1 MAPLASRLAPPQ
13 HPLLDH
19 LVFETTYSRRH
30 QSKAKSKIRVPVAP
44 RKGYLSFNFFL
55 NSYYISHNDD
65 FVFLFLCICE
75 GHKKSNEGRQLTL
88 TLILVCVAFLL
99 LASPL
104 FTLIVVFTFVDP
116 LASARRF
123 ANFTLMKNIFEQV
136 CLCYSEAY

>member
-1 MAPLASRLAPPQ
+1 MQVGDPSS
-13 HPLLDH
+13 
-19 LVFETTYSRRH
+19 VSN
-30 QSKAKSKIRVPVAP
+30 AKTNP
-44 RKGYLSFNFFL
+44 
-55 NSYYISHNDD
+55 YYISRNDD
-65 FVFLFLCICE
+65 TVFLFLCLGE